1 MLHSLQLT
9 SNVKSCSV
17 LICVVFIHHRCLVV
31 AENLDF
37 HNAGVGS
44 NGNVQM
50 PVFSNHVAC
59 VSKRIDIGRI
69 IISAIVV
76 FSIYITL
83 ASIPVCLRSS
93 TRGDVNVF
101 AFIES
106 TVVVFVKKRFTAHI
120 RAVFSCT
127 REFGGRSGIREY
139 HTVTFSQVTDTE
151 GSPCTRWRTKSIVKT
166 PISSI
171 RVNRNSVIRR
181 VFRTGKY
188 NVFSCFP
195 IQCNTCFFCR
205 KGI

>member
-1 MLHSLQLT
+1 
-9 SNVKSCSV
+9 
-17 LICVVFIHHRCLVV
+17 
-31 AENLDF
+31 
-37 HNAGVGS
+37 
-44 NGNVQM
+44 M

-59 VSKRIDIGRI
+59 ISKRIYIGRI
-69 IISAIVV
+69 IICSTVV
-76 FSIYITL
+76 FSVNITL

-166 PISSI
+166 PCSDT
-171 RVNRNSVIRR
+171 RVNSNSVIRR
-181 VFRTGKY
+181 VLRAGKY
-188 NVFSCFP
+188 NIFSRIP
-195 IQCNTCFFCR
+195 I
-205 KGI
+205 